1 MVEKL
6 LYLVHP
12 IRKILTIKFWKI
24 VTRHCRNNG
33 SDTKL
38 LRTSV
43 TGMDDGDLDGKVRG
57 IVGYSRYPG
66 PPKVRVIRETLE
78 TPKPPQELNNN
89 IFLLPYFIFQYPYL

>member
-1 MVEKL
+1 M
-6 LYLVHP
+6 
-12 IRKILTIKFWKI
+12 
-24 VTRHCRNNG
+24 
-33 SDTKL
+33 

-66 PPKVRVIRETLE
+66 PLKVRVIRETLE
-78 TPKPPQELNNN
+78 TPKQPQELNN